1 MKDQVMNEQVMS
13 KPSVRLNW
21 TSVVPPMRYSNV
33 PTVGA
38 RYWTAI
44 SLASVFGCN
53 LGDFVSLYL
62 HWGHWL
68 GLFPLAVIFAALVA
82 GERHSVRT
90 TEAWYWTV
98 VIVLRTAATN
108 IADLATHTF
117 EWPYLRV
124 IVGLAVIQVLV
135 ILPVLPRLVQ
145 SGSDRTGRPATDGWY
160 WISLLT
166 AGALGTAIGDWVA
179 EDLHFGTGGGTLIL
193 GIVFAVILAMGS
205 RSRWT
210 TKASYWL
217 AIIAVRSAGTTAG
230 DWLAF
235 REEPGLSNGL
245 HLGLPLSTA
254 FTCALFVGTLVLWRV
269 RSSFTAGGAQ

>member
-1 MKDQVMNEQVMS
+1 MPESQVMNEGVSRLMW
-13 KPSVRLNW
+13 PSIIR
-21 TSVVPPMRYSNV
+21 PMRYANV
-33 PTVGA
+33 PAVGS

-68 GLFPLAVIFAALVA
+68 GLFPLAIVFAVLIF
-82 GERHSVRT
+82 GERHSTRA

-108 IADLATHTF
+108 LADLATHTF
-117 EWPYLRV
+117 KWPYPRV
-124 IVGLAVIQVLV
+124 ILGLVVIQALV
-135 ILPVLPRLVQ
+135 VAPVLPRLVPTDI
-145 SGSDRTGRPATDGWY
+145 DRTGRPATDGWY
-160 WISLLT
+160 WMSLLA

-179 EDLHFGTGGGTLIL
+179 EDLHLGTGVGTVVLSALFVI
-193 GIVFAVILAMGS
+193 ILAMGS
-205 RSRWT
+205 RSGWS

-217 AIIAVRSAGTTAG
+217 SIIAVRSAGTTAG

-245 HLGLPLSTA
+245 HLGLPLSTTL
-254 FTCALFVGTLVLWRV
+254 TCALFVSTLLLWNTRP
-269 RSSFTAGGAQ
+269 SLTAGGTQ